1 MGGNGLKVI
10 RGDDVDELDATDAPI
25 FVGGKVSRR
34 QLVNKDL
41 SQQFA
46 FNIVS
51 FGPGARNKLHAHTS
65 DQVLFVTEGVG
76 RVGDENETHTVSQ
89 GDTVFIPAGEKHWH
103 GAGPDA
109 EFSHVALLS
118 PTNQTEILE

>member
-1 MGGNGLKVI
+1 MKVI
-10 RGDDVDELDATDAPI
+10 RRDDVDELDATDAPI
-25 FVGGKVSRR
+25 FVGGRVSRR

-41 SQQFA
+41 SEQFA

-51 FGPGARNKLHAHTS
+51 FGLGARNKLHAHTS

-76 RVGDENETHTVSQ
+76 HVGAEDETHTVSL

-103 GAGPDA
+103 GAAGDS
-109 EFSHVALLS
+109 EFSHIALLS
-118 PTNQTEILE
+118 PTSQTEIFE

>member
-1 MGGNGLKVI
+1 MKVI
-10 RGDDVDELDATDAPI
+10 RRDDVDELDATDAPI

-34 QLVNKDL
+34 QLVNQDL
-41 SQQFA
+41 SQQFS

-65 DQVLFVTEGVG
+65 DQVLFVTEGAG

-103 GAGPDA
+103 GAGPDS
-109 EFSHVALLS
+109 EFSHIALLS
-118 PTNQTEILE
+118 PTSQTEILE